1 MWLRVNVNCFLNFFK
16 KKMVPSALGYHDS
29 LKLSY
34 YWIWIKNVQITKDL
48 PLKKNA
54 EMAKS

>member
-1 MWLRVNVNCFLNFFK
+1 MTEQINDISVTWEGG
-16 KKMVPSALGYHDS
+16 SALGYHDS

-34 YWIWIKNVQITKDL
+34 YWIWKKNVQITKDL
-48 PLKKNA
+48 PLKNNA

>member
-1 MWLRVNVNCFLNFFK
+1 
-16 KKMVPSALGYHDS
+16 MVPSALGYHDS

-34 YWIWIKNVQITKDL
+34 YWIWKKNVQITKDL